1 MPHTVTT
8 QDADILNRHAKRG
21 DTKALGKALDD
32 LAQRE
37 APYGIDRAEILLLA
51 KDEAGDNV
59 VHAACAYGNEGKLQL
74 FYKRPVKQT
83 PANLCLQTSS
93 SSFADSMSSP
103 SSPAVSVQS

>member
-1 MPHTVTT
+1 MPPKVTKD
-8 QDADILNRHAKRG
+8 DATILNRHAKRG

-37 APYGIDRAEILLLA
+37 APYGIDQAEILLLA

-74 FYKRPVKQT
+74 LLK
-83 PANLCLQTSS
+83 TSGTNAS
-93 SSFADSMSSP
+93 
-103 SSPAVSVQS
+103 